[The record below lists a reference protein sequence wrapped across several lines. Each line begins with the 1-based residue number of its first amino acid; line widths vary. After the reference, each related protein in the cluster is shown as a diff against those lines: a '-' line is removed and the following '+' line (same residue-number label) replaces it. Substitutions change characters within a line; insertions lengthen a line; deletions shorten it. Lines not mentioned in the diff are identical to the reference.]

1 MNIHGQE
8 ITSEQVLQIWEANG
22 RNVNKTYNHFGIK
35 NGEETYKGF
44 IKEIVWAAEASE
56 RTTEP
61 SGDIFGKRM
70 LKGFSHLEKVMI
82 KREDKK

>member
-8 ITSEQVLQIWEANG
+8 ITREQVIEAWEASG
-22 RNVNKTYNHFGIK
+22 RNISRTYNHFGIK

-44 IKEIVWAAEASE
+44 IKEIVWAVEASE
-56 RTTEP
+56 RPNEA

-70 LKGFSHLEKVMI
+70 LKGFNHLEKVTI
-82 KREDKK
+82 KRKG